1 MSGEMISVRLEINN
15 LRVRGEIENI
25 LSSTGGFHLQ
35 DSDSSEA
42 CELLIL
48 EIGEDLKQEFQLIR
62 SLQSTGAAKA
72 IFLTSPRLEPN
83 VLIEALRAGAKEF
96 FSQPIKGEEVRN
108 ALLKFKEGRMELPSK
123 AEKKK
128 RGKII
133 HLMGSKG
140 GVGVTTLAVNLAAS
154 LAQADPSLSVALVDM
169 NLTFGEIPIFLD
181 IKSSFDWA
189 ELVKNAS
196 RVDSTF
202 LKTLLFKH
210 PSRVSVLPSP
220 TGLDGEVQATPEII
234 KKLLGVMQETFD
246 FTVIDGGQSIDD
258 LSLRILQMA
267 DQVMLVA
274 ILNLPCLTNIK
285 RLLWTFQRMG
295 FPAKEKVKI
304 IVNRYQ
310 KNSMISLKEAEQ
322 SINHEIFRQI
332 PNDFHTT
339 MAAINQGKILS
350 QVDGHS
356 EIQKGIRD
364 LAVSLLQ
371 RGRPEKEKTGFWS
384 KIAGKE
390 RER

>member
-1 MSGEMISVRLEINN
+1 
-15 LRVRGEIENI
+15 
-25 LSSTGGFHLQ
+25 
-35 DSDSSEA
+35 
-42 CELLIL
+42 
-48 EIGEDLKQEFQLIR
+48 
-62 SLQSTGAAKA
+62 
-72 IFLTSPRLEPN
+72 
-83 VLIEALRAGAKEF
+83 
-96 FSQPIKGEEVRN
+96 
-108 ALLKFKEGRMELPSK
+108 
-123 AEKKK
+123 
-128 RGKII
+128 
-133 HLMGSKG
+133 
-140 GVGVTTLAVNLAAS
+140 
-154 LAQADPSLSVALVDM
+154 VALVDM
-169 NLTFGEIPIFLD
+169 NLAFGEIPIFLD

-202 LKTLLFKH
+202 LKSILFKH

-220 TGLDGEVQATPEII
+220 AGLDGEVQATPEII
-234 KKLLGVMQETFD
+234 RKLLGVMQETFD

-258 LSLRILQMA
+258 LSLKILQMA